1 MPCVFLSGFRKL
13 CRFLAI
19 DFRAPWGPTPRAVGL
34 VWACVA
40 FAASPNARAEE
51 RVLGATAPSTH
62 IALGPQLA
70 AIRVNADWDTG
81 AGGELHIARL
91 RESDALSVFGAA
103 FGVAGYSKGEALQL
117 SLDFYAGSKALGQV
131 PIGLS
136 IGPLLK
142 AFPNGRP
149 QVGGRTTLWVYHG
162 VMPFLS
168 VSWLSGPM
176 SPAQPGLEIGVKIPF
191 SIWDW

>member
-19 DFRAPWGPTPRAVGL
+19 DFLAPWGRTPRAVGL
-34 VWACVA
+34 LWACVA
-40 FAASPNARAEE
+40 FAASSSASAEG

-70 AIRVNADWDTG
+70 ANWSNSDWDTE
-81 AGGELHIARL
+81 AGGEIHIARL

-103 FGVAGYSKGEALQL
+103 FGVVGYSKGEALQL
-117 SLDFYAGSKALGQV
+117 SLDVYAGSKALAQI
-131 PIGLS
+131 PIGVS
-136 IGPLLK
+136 VGPLLK

-149 QVGGRTTLWVYHG
+149 QVGARSTLWLYYG
-162 VMPFLS
+162 VMPFVS
-168 VSWLSGPM
+168 VSWLAGPM